1 MLSRIRSFGVSGVGG
16 FEVAVEVYI
25 SGGLP
30 GFEIVGLPDVAVKE
44 ARERVRAAI
53 KNNGFR
59 FPPSRLTVNLAP
71 ADRKKAGTLYDLPIL
86 VGILAA
92 QGELPHLKDDCAFL
106 GELALDGTL
115 RRIAG
120 ALPMAIAAERCG
132 IRRLFVPAENAAE
145 AAFAEGVEI
154 IPLEN
159 VGDLIAFLKGEKSI
173 SPASAPEIG
182 AEELVLPDFADVKG
196 QESVKRAFEVAA
208 AGGHNILCVGPP
220 GSGKSMMAR
229 RLPSIL
235 PDMSR
240 EEMIEATEIHS
251 VAGLTGRK
259 RPIVCTRP
267 FRSPHHTVSGPG
279 LAGGGSQP
287 RPGEISLAHTGVL
300 FLDELPEFRSDVLEV
315 LRQPLEDGF
324 VTVSRVSGSVTY
336 PSRFMLVCAMNPC
349 KCGWYGHPSGRCRCS
364 EAEVRR
370 YQNRIS
376 GPLLDRIDIITE
388 VPALA
393 FDELKRRAPSESSQE
408 IKQRV
413 DAARAIQRERFS
425 SSSTPCNA
433 RMDSRELRAFC
444 PLSAEG
450 EELMRG
456 AFEAMGLSARSYDRI
471 LRVARTVADLASSAD
486 ILPEHVAEAVQYRAY
501 DFTSGE

>member
-1 MLSRIRSFGVSGVGG
+1 
-16 FEVAVEVYI
+16 
-25 SGGLP
+25 
-30 GFEIVGLPDVAVKE
+30 
-44 ARERVRAAI
+44 
-53 KNNGFR
+53 
-59 FPPSRLTVNLAP
+59 
-71 ADRKKAGTLYDLPIL
+71 
-86 VGILAA
+86 
-92 QGELPHLKDDCAFL
+92 
-106 GELALDGTL
+106 
-115 RRIAG
+115 
-120 ALPMAIAAERCG
+120 MAIAAERCG
-132 IRRLFVPAENAAE
+132 VKRLFLPAENASE

-159 VGDLIAFLKGEKSI
+159 VGELVAHLKGEHTI
-173 SPASAPEIG
+173 APAAAAEICPSDL
-182 AEELVLPDFADVKG
+182 ALPDFADVKG

-259 RPIVCTRP
+259 NPIVCTRP

-279 LAGGGSQP
+279 LAGGGTMP

-315 LRQPLEDGF
+315 LRQPLEDGE

-336 PSRFMLVCAMNPC
+336 PSRFMLVCAMIPC

-370 YQNRIS
+370 YQGRIS

-388 VPALA
+388 VPALE
-393 FDELKRRAPSESSQE
+393 FDELKRRAPAESSKE
-408 IKQRV
+408 IKKRV
-413 DAARAIQRERFS
+413 DAARAIQRGRFS
-425 SSSTPCNA
+425 ASGTPCNA
-433 RMDSRELRAFC
+433 RMSSRELRSFC
-444 PLSAEG
+444 ALSAEG

-471 LRVARTVADLASSAD
+471 LRVARTIADLAGSPD

-501 DFTSGE
+501 DFSSGE